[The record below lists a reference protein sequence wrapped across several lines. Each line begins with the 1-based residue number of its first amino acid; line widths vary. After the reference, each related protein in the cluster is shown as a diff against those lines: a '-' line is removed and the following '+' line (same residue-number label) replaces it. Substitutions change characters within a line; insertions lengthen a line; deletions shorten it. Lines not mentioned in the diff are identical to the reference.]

1 MTEEIQLRES
11 DQKLMLAVDSCIMA
25 REHKSHVIQALELAR
40 GVTQLKQVLA
50 MPEVYTGIESLMNDH
65 IGFVTDK
72 NPAKMI
78 QNKKTGD
85 WEPTKPYPKEVV
97 ISCVAEALSLGLY
110 LHNNEFNII
119 SGRCYPAQAG
129 FKRMLSDFKKK
140 TGTQTEVIPGVPQK
154 SGPGYL
160 CTCKVAWTLQ
170 GKPREERE
178 LSWNI
183 SAFSSDAAL
192 GKVSKRAHQ
201 WLFNELTENN
211 WSSELD
217 YLDEGESD
225 PVKIEPH
232 ADDIEPAKLQG
243 PSLGVIVE
251 AFKAAPDLAALEAK
265 KKKADST
272 EHAKDPKMIKAYEAR
287 KAELSK

>member
-1 MTEEIQLRES
+1 MNEIQISKS
-11 DQKLMLAVDSCIMA
+11 DENLMKAVDNCIMA
-25 REHKSHVIQALELAR
+25 RDHKSHVIQALQLAR
-40 GVTQLKQVLA
+40 GVSQLKQVLA
-50 MPEVYTGIESLMNDH
+50 TPEVYSQIEALMNDH

-72 NPAKMI
+72 DP
-78 QNKKTGD
+78 NKSVKNKQTQK
-85 WEPTKPYPKEVV
+85 WEKQEPYPKAVV

-119 SGRCYPAQAG
+119 SGRCYPAQTG
-129 FKRMLSDFKKK
+129 FKRMLSDFKRN

-178 LSWNI
+178 LSWNLA
-183 SAFSSDAAL
+183 AFSSDAAL

-211 WSSELD
+211 WSSNED
-217 YLDEGESD
+217 YLDSREK
-225 PVKIEPH
+225 PVKIAPLES
-232 ADDIEPAKLQG
+232 DIEPAK
-243 PSLGVIVE
+243 PTAPNFTA
-251 AFKAAPDLAALEAK
+251 AFALCSDLAALEVK
-265 KKKADST
+265 FSSPGCQKF
-272 EHAKDPKMIKAYEAR
+272 KDDVDMMTAYGKR
-287 KAELSK
+287 KQELS